1 MNTAEDGILTVS
13 VYHSLSSVS
22 LDIGDASSHSE
33 VQALAVERCECP
45 WGYSGTS
52 CEVIY
57 LRLKLFFIILDAIEM
72 QTFNI
77 QGRVKKNKNSIL
89 PQRSLHYFR
98 LSPLNEILNSRTGEG
113 YVFIVC

>member
-77 QGRVKKNKNSIL
+77 QGTELKKIKIVSYHRGVCTIL
-89 PQRSLHYFR
+89 DSAP
-98 LSPLNEILNSRTGEG
+98 
-113 YVFIVC
+113 

>member
-77 QGRVKKNKNSIL
+77 QGTEFKKKKNIVSYHRVVCTIL
-89 PQRSLHYFR
+89 DSAPSFK
-98 LSPLNEILNSRTGEG
+98 
-113 YVFIVC
+113 